1 MGTQEGERDWI
12 DVANNLLRQCHTNPR
27 VRKLTDCDADV
38 FIALYE
44 NILGEKVPDYI
55 AAAGSQEDDI
65 HNVQSVIDSLS
76 LDYLQISLSHIT
88 GENVIRGDK
97 DSIKNLLEI
106 FDGLLEYL
114 KEEMIEESQN
124 DGIAALRNSTVT
136 EEPEQSSSS
145 IGESLVH
152 ASSNSPSIH
161 PMLRS
166 RDRMVNSWVW
176 GSRHAHLQPNRK
188 NSVYCCCETTSSMTS
203 RVVLRYSQQRCW

>member
-1 MGTQEGERDWI
+1 MTPAVTGRTP
-12 DVANNLLRQCHTNPR
+12 LTFLFSCHTNPR
-27 VRKLTDCDADV
+27 VRKLTDCD
-38 FIALYE
+38 
-44 NILGEKVPDYI
+44 VPDYI

-124 DGIAALRNSTVT
+124 GGS
-136 EEPEQSSSS
+136 
-145 IGESLVH
+145 H
-152 ASSNSPSIH
+152 HSPF
-161 PMLRS
+161 LFF
-166 RDRMVNSWVW
+166 
-176 GSRHAHLQPNRK
+176 
-188 NSVYCCCETTSSMTS
+188 SVFFCYNF
-203 RVVLRYSQQRCW
+203 

>member
-1 MGTQEGERDWI
+1 MQMCS
-12 DVANNLLRQCHTNPR
+12 LLFTRTFWGKRFQWC
-27 VRKLTDCDADV
+27 VCLC
-38 FIALYE
+38 L
-44 NILGEKVPDYI
+44 DYI

-145 IGESLVH
+145 IGE
-152 ASSNSPSIH
+152 
-161 PMLRS
+161 
-166 RDRMVNSWVW
+166 
-176 GSRHAHLQPNRK
+176 
-188 NSVYCCCETTSSMTS
+188 
-203 RVVLRYSQQRCW
+203 

>member
-1 MGTQEGERDWI
+1 MQMCS
-12 DVANNLLRQCHTNPR
+12 LLFTRTFWGKRFQWC
-27 VRKLTDCDADV
+27 VCLC
-38 FIALYE
+38 L
-44 NILGEKVPDYI
+44 DYI

-152 ASSNSPSIH
+152 ASKLSLHSSDAEEQRSDGEFLGLAVSARTFTAKQEEFCILL
-161 PMLRS
+161 LRDYLIDDIT
-166 RDRMVNSWVW
+166 R
-176 GSRHAHLQPNRK
+176 L
-188 NSVYCCCETTSSMTS
+188 
-203 RVVLRYSQQRCW
+203 VLRYSQQRCW